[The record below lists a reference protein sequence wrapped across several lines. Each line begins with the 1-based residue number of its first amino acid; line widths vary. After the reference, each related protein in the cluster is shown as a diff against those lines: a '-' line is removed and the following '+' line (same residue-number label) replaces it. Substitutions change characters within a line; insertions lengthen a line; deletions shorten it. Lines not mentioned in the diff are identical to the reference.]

1 MDGERDS
8 FDDLLLVDST
18 FPSFRFDKWMD
29 VCEGRRGGGVCL
41 ENEKRSLLEKDGG
54 KKNVSVVIR
63 CRGVK

>member
-29 VCEGRRGGGVCL
+29 VCEGRRGGGGGGGFLIKKKKILKWFEVC
-41 ENEKRSLLEKDGG
+41 
-54 KKNVSVVIR
+54 KKLFCVF
-63 CRGVK
+63 G